1 MKDLPCTISRKKWQK
16 RHEDMKENNVV
27 LIPDPDTPRGKRSFG
42 RVLELFYGAD
52 GRVRVVSST
61 KFNLEIGG

>member
-1 MKDLPCTISRKKWQK
+1 
-16 RHEDMKENNVV
+16 MKEKNVV

-61 KFNLEIGG
+61 KFNLEIRG